1 LKTKNILIAT
11 GSDVMNIPG
20 ITIDEKKIVSST
32 GALSLSSI
40 PKHLVVIGGGVIGL
54 ELGSVWGRLGS
65 KVSVIEF
72 TDRIAA
78 GADFEIANDFQKILE
93 KQKMKFQLKHKV
105 TSAKTLPS
113 GIIELT
119 VEPAQGGPQQI
130 VEADAVLVSVGRR
143 PYTDG
148 LGLKEVGINVNN
160 RGQILV
166 DHHFVTNIPSI
177 RAIGD
182 IIHGPM
188 LAHKAEDEGIA
199 VVENI
204 NNPQAGHVNYDAIPS
219 VIYTHPEVAWVGKTE
234 EELKAANIKYR
245 VGKFPLKANSRARTN
260 EESEGVVKFLSDA
273 NSDKILGVHII
284 ASMAGELIAETVLA
298 IEYGA
303 SSEDVARTCHAHPT
317 MSEAIKEAAMAVY
330 DKPIHF

>member
-1 LKTKNILIAT
+1 
-11 GSDVMNIPG
+11 
-20 ITIDEKKIVSST
+20 
-32 GALSLSSI
+32 
-40 PKHLVVIGGGVIGL
+40 
-54 ELGSVWGRLGS
+54 
-65 KVSVIEF
+65 
-72 TDRIAA
+72 
-78 GADFEIANDFQKILE
+78 
-93 KQKMKFQLKHKV
+93 MKFQLKHTV
-105 TSAKTLPS
+105 TGAKILPS
-113 GIIELT
+113 GNIELT
-119 VEPAQGGPQQI
+119 VEPAQGGTQQI

-148 LGLKEVGINVNN
+148 LGLKEVGVNVNN
-160 RGQILV
+160 RGQIIV
-166 DHHFVTNIPSI
+166 DHHFITNIPSI

-204 NNPQAGHVNYDAIPS
+204 NNAQAGHVNYDAIPS

-260 EESEGVVKFLSDA
+260 EDSEGLVKFLSDA
-273 NSDKILGVHII
+273 NTDKILGVHII
-284 ASMAGELIAETVLA
+284 GSMAGELIAETVLA